1 MAGLKPL
8 KKPTKNRKALKGQ
21 HVRSVDARAK
31 AGTVGLYGYD
41 PGRARNM
48 RERPLGR
55 RGVYGTEKGNISY
68 THRGGVVKKT
78 TKARKKPGP
87 KKK

>member
-8 KKPTKNRKALKGQ
+8 KKPTKKRKALKGQ

-87 KKK
+87 KKR